1 MFSLSIF
8 ISPGMQ
14 CLVYALLLVN
24 FIARLEH
31 RKSSDSMQGHTMNL
45 YLRANP
51 SSKAANTCSFALDHP
66 APSFK
71 SSSLKKRLVLQI
83 LVVAIRGG

>member
-1 MFSLSIF
+1 
-8 ISPGMQ
+8 
-14 CLVYALLLVN
+14 
-24 FIARLEH
+24 
-31 RKSSDSMQGHTMNL
+31 MQGHTMNL

-71 SSSLKKRLVLQI
+71 SSSLKKKLVLQI
-83 LVVAIRGG
+83 LVVAIKGGWGVQEDQLALVNGMQGKLRLKNNFKGY